1 MKDHLTTREV
11 DFISINIQTEE
22 DAFDQLRELG
32 MMALP
37 VVARGDEYTL
47 GLDLQ
52 QVLDF
57 LGLDEAAPELL
68 PADALVDR
76 IAAIVP
82 ATVRYAAQ
90 LPSETHDRTIP
101 GRDRT
106 YLGLANHVVGHVENF
121 LNLAGGANFTL
132 DGIDPDILKGLERRI
147 DSPAALA
154 ERADG
159 VLADLWTRFHGAKP
173 SDLDRLVETFFGDQT
188 LYALLGSC
196 AYSVAQHARQLIAVL
211 ELLGVEPDRPLG
223 DDDYAGIPL
232 PAALWE

>member
-11 DFISINIQTEE
+11 DFISINIQTEKE
-22 DAFDQLRELG
+22 AFDQLRELG

-57 LGLDEAAPELL
+57 LGIDEAAPELL

-76 IAAIVP
+76 IASIVP

-90 LPSETHDRTIP
+90 LPPETHDRTIP
-101 GRDRT
+101 GRERT
-106 YLGLANHVVGHVENF
+106 YLGLTNHVVGHVENF

-159 VLADLWTRFHGAKP
+159 VLADLWTWFH
-173 SDLDRLVETFFGDQT
+173 F
-188 LYALLGSC
+188 
-196 AYSVAQHARQLIAVL
+196 
-211 ELLGVEPDRPLG
+211 
-223 DDDYAGIPL
+223 
-232 PAALWE
+232 